1 MKDNNMTANKWFSL
15 YVVGSVAVMWM
26 LYSMTHDVKAEQVLL
41 EYQVGKLQEILN
53 VHTEKLEL
61 LVASSYEL
69 HTKVDT
75 IMKGNK

>member
-1 MKDNNMTANKWFSL
+1 MKGNMTANKWFSL

-26 LYSMTHDVKAEQVLL
+26 LYSMTHEVKAEQVLL

-75 IMKGNK
+75 IMKGVE

>member
-1 MKDNNMTANKWFSL
+1 MSGTKLRYAF
-15 YVVGSVAVMWM
+15 VVGTAFLFWF
-26 LYSMTHDVKAEQVLL
+26 LYSMVHDMKAEQLLL
-41 EYQVGKLQEILN
+41 EYQVGKIQQTLN
-53 VHTEKLEL
+53 THTEKLEL

>member
-1 MKDNNMTANKWFSL
+1 MTANKWCSL
-15 YVVGSVAVMWM
+15 YVAGSVMVMWM
-26 LYSMTHDVKAEQVLL
+26 IYTMVHDVKAEQVLL

-69 HTKVDT
+69 HTKVDQ
-75 IMKGNK
+75 IMKGVE

>member
-1 MKDNNMTANKWFSL
+1 MKGNMTANKWFSL
-15 YVVGSVAVMWM
+15 YVVGAVAVMWM
-26 LYSMTHDVKAEQVLL
+26 IYSMVHDGKADQVLL

-75 IMKGNK
+75 IMKGTE

>member
-1 MKDNNMTANKWFSL
+1 MKGNMTANKWFSL

-26 LYSMTHDVKAEQVLL
+26 IYTMVHDVKADQVLL

-69 HTKVDT
+69 LTKVDT
-75 IMKGNK
+75 IMKGSK

>member
-1 MKDNNMTANKWFSL
+1 MTANKWFSL
-15 YVVGSVAVMWM
+15 YVAGSVMVMWM
-26 LYSMTHDVKAEQVLL
+26 IYTMVHDVKADQVLL

-75 IMKGNK
+75 IMKGTE

>member
-1 MKDNNMTANKWFSL
+1 LKDNNMTANKWFSL

-75 IMKGNK
+75 IMKGTE

>member
-1 MKDNNMTANKWFSL
+1 MTANKWFSL
-15 YVVGSVAVMWM
+15 YVAGSVMIMWV
-26 LYSMTHDVKAEQVLL
+26 LYSMVHDVKAEQVLL
-41 EYQVGKLQEILN
+41 EYQVGKIQQTLN
-53 VHTEKLEL
+53 THTEKLEL

>member
-1 MKDNNMTANKWFSL
+1 MSANKWFSL
-15 YVVGSVAVMWM
+15 YVAGSVMIMWV
-26 LYSMTHDVKAEQVLL
+26 LYSMVHDVKAEQVLL
-41 EYQVGKLQEILN
+41 EYQVGKIQQTLN
-53 VHTEKLEL
+53 THTEKLEL

>member
-1 MKDNNMTANKWFSL
+1 MTANKWFSL
-15 YVVGSVAVMWM
+15 YVAGSVMVMWM
-26 LYSMTHDVKAEQVLL
+26 IYTMVHDVKDDQVLL

-75 IMKGNK
+75 IMKGVE

>member
-1 MKDNNMTANKWFSL
+1 MTANKWFSL
-15 YVVGSVAVMWM
+15 YVVGSVAVIWG
-26 LYSMTHDVKAEQVLL
+26 LYSMVHDVKAEQAVM
-41 EYQVGKLQEILN
+41 EYQVKKIQEILN
-53 VHTEKLEL
+53 AHTEKLEL

>member
-1 MKDNNMTANKWFSL
+1 MTENKWFSL
-15 YVVGSVAVMWM
+15 YVAGSVMVMWM
-26 LYSMTHDVKAEQVLL
+26 IYTMVHDVKADQVLL

-75 IMKGNK
+75 IMKGTE

>member
-1 MKDNNMTANKWFSL
+1 M
-15 YVVGSVAVMWM
+15 V
-26 LYSMTHDVKAEQVLL
+26 HDVKAEQVLL
-41 EYQVGKLQEILN
+41 EYQVGKLQEILH

-75 IMKGNK
+75 IMKGVE

>member
-1 MKDNNMTANKWFSL
+1 
-15 YVVGSVAVMWM
+15 
-26 LYSMTHDVKAEQVLL
+26 MTHDVKAEQVLL

-75 IMKGNK
+75 IMKGVE

>member
-1 MKDNNMTANKWFSL
+1 MKDNMTANKWFSL
-15 YVVGSVAVMWM
+15 YVVGSIGVIGV
-26 LYSMTHDVKAEQVLL
+26 LYTMVHDVKAEQVLL

-75 IMKGNK
+75 IMKGSK

>member
-1 MKDNNMTANKWFSL
+1 MTANKWFSL
-15 YVVGSVAVMWM
+15 YVAGSVMVMWM
-26 LYSMTHDVKAEQVLL
+26 LYSMTHDVKADQVLL

-75 IMKGNK
+75 IMKGVE

>member
-1 MKDNNMTANKWFSL
+1 MTANKWFSL
-15 YVVGSVAVMWM
+15 YVAGSVMVMWM
-26 LYSMTHDVKAEQVLL
+26 IYTMVHDVKADQVLL

-69 HTKVDT
+69 HTKVDQ
-75 IMKGNK
+75 IMKGVE

>member
-1 MKDNNMTANKWFSL
+1 MTANKWFSL

-69 HTKVDT
+69 HTKVAT
-75 IMKGNK
+75 IMKGTE